1 MFNYEDYFEEAVD
14 EIFYSRDNIEFVEDT
29 LIDQLVGYNLVDVAT
44 KKELRDEV
52 FETIVERTKEIIGEH
67 FKDEIDAEYEEG
79 KREYLADLY
88 YDMSKEGC

>member
-29 LIDQLVGYNLVDVAT
+29 LIDQLVGYNLVEIANN
-44 KKELRDEV
+44 KELRDEV

-67 FKDEIDAEYEEG
+67 FKEDIDAEYEESE
-79 KREYLADLY
+79 REYRADLA
-88 YDMSKEGC
+88 YDMYKEGC

>member
-1 MFNYEDYFEEAVD
+1 MFNYEDYFKEAVD
-14 EIFYSRDNIEFVEDT
+14 EIFNDPKHKDFVEDT
-29 LIDQLVGYNLVDVAT
+29 LIDQLVGYNLAVLCNYR
-44 KKELRDEV
+44 EIRDEA

-67 FKDEIDAEYEEG
+67 FKDDIDAEYEEG

>member
-14 EIFYSRDNIEFVEDT
+14 EIFNDPKHLDFVEDT
-29 LIDQLVGYNLVDVAT
+29 LVDQLMGYNMVTMCND
-44 KKELRDEV
+44 KDLRDDI
-52 FETIVERTKEIIGEH
+52 FDTIVKRTKEIIGDH
-67 FKDEIDAEYEEG
+67 YKSDIDAEYEEG

>member
-1 MFNYEDYFEEAVD
+1 MFNYDTYFEESVD
-14 EIFYSRDNIEFVEDT
+14 EIFYSSKDADFVEDT
-29 LIDQLVGYNLVDVAT
+29 LIDQLVGYNLVNVAT

-67 FKDEIDAEYEEG
+67 FKDTIDAEYDEG

>member
-14 EIFYSRDNIEFVEDT
+14 EIFNDPKHLDFVEDT
-29 LIDQLVGYNLVDVAT
+29 LVDQLMGYNMVTMAND
-44 KKELRDEV
+44 KDLRDDI
-52 FETIVERTKEIIGEH
+52 FDTIVKRTKEIIGDH
-67 FKDEIDAEYEEG
+67 YKSDIDAEYEEG

>member
-14 EIFYSRDNIEFVEDT
+14 EIFTDPKHLDFVEDT
-29 LIDQLVGYNLVDVAT
+29 LVDQLVGYNLVEIANN
-44 KKELRDEV
+44 KELRDEV
-52 FETIVERTKEIIGEH
+52 FETIVERTKQIIGEH
-67 FKDEIDAEYEEG
+67 FKDTIDAEYDEG

>member
-1 MFNYEDYFEEAVD
+1 MFNYDTYFEESVD
-14 EIFYSRDNIEFVEDT
+14 EIFNSRDNIEFVEDT
-29 LIDQLVGYNLVDVAT
+29 LIDQLVGYNLVEIANN
-44 KKELRDEV
+44 KELRDEV

-67 FKDEIDAEYEEG
+67 FKDTIDAEYDEG